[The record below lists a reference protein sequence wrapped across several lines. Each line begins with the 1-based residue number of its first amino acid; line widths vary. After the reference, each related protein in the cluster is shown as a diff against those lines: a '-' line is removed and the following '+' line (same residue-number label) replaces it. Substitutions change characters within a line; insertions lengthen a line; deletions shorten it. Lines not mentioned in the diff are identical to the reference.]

1 MREEIEI
8 LKDHSHLGADFIY
21 IALFDENIVQINLPF
36 CRRLKAVE
44 TPEKRAFSGSRRTD
58 DADDFIRLDL
68 LGDIPKHDILSERFC
83 KIFYFYHGYI
93 PAFLFFA
100 GAEVPM
106 RFSR

>member
-21 IALFDENIVQINLPF
+21 IALFDENIVQINLPSVGAS
-36 CRRLKAVE
+36 RRLRHRRNVL
-44 TPEKRAFSGSRRTD
+44 FSGSRRTD
-58 DADDFIRLDL
+58 DADDFIRLFDL

-100 GAEVPM
+100 E
-106 RFSR
+106 R